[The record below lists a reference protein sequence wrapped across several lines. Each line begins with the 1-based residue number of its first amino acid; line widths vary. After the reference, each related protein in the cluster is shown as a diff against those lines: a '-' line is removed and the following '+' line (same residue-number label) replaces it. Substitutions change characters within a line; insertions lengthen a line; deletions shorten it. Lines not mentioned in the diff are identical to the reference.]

1 MKNRFYLLIVVL
13 ATMSLS
19 SSCKLWDQMKYYTIY
34 LKVNEL
40 NGIKEGALVENQS
53 KNIGNVRSVE
63 NESDSTYIIVL
74 SVSNDFQ
81 IPKNSQVRVVS
92 DLDNTSAYV
101 NILMSHSKKN
111 YSKEDTIIS
120 HGTVL
125 MNKDIQLQE
134 VKVNIDSLPEGIRS
148 LMQ

>member
-1 MKNRFYLLIVVL
+1 
-13 ATMSLS
+13 MSLS

>member
-1 MKNRFYLLIVVL
+1 M
-13 ATMSLS
+13 TMSLS

-34 LKVNEL
+34 LKVNDL

-53 KNIGNVRSVE
+53 KNIGNVSSVE
-63 NESDSTYIIVL
+63 NESDSSYIIVL
-74 SVSNDFQ
+74 SITNDFQ
-81 IPKNSQVRVVS
+81 IPRNSQVRVVS

-101 NILMSHSKKN
+101 NILMSHAKRN
-111 YSKEDTIIS
+111 YSKDDTIIS

>member
-111 YSKEDTIIS
+111 YSKEDTIVS